1 MSTAAVITFWSM
13 SSALSDMGP
22 TTTVEERA
30 AAAQMR
36 DGRGKFSAWFY
47 LCDDTHLFFFF
58 LSNFVSFYLI
68 IITIGDGGAGKAY
81 VDGLEAVE
89 IDEGT
94 FKYVLIEAE
103 GTKGMRR

>member
-1 MSTAAVITFWSM
+1 MVGASSTSVTTLI
-13 SSALSDMGP
+13 SSL
-22 TTTVEERA
+22 
-30 AAAQMR
+30 
-36 DGRGKFSAWFY
+36 
-47 LCDDTHLFFFF
+47 FFF